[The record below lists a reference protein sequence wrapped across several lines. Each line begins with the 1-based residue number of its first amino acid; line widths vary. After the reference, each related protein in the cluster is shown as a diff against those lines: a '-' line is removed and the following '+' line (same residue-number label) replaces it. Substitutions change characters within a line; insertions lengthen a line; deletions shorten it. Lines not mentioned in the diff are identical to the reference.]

1 MSHANRS
8 STSDPGSDIYESI
21 KRHLPMLRRFARAI
35 SGSQESGDDLGAATL
50 EAIIAD
56 PKRFDPALDPKLA
69 LFKVFMGV
77 WSRTDKSFD
86 AQHEDGLPLKAA
98 AQRRMADI
106 DPSARAA
113 FLLGA
118 LEDFRDSEIAD
129 ILSVDS
135 DKAARLQKTALSE
148 IEKQTTARI
157 LIIEDEPIIAMDL
170 EAIVGELGH
179 QSAGIAD
186 TKDDAVQMAERLRPD
201 LILSDIRLADGSSG
215 VDAARDILARFSV
228 PIIFITAY
236 PDQLLTGQR
245 PEPTFLITKPFKR
258 AAVQAAVSQA
268 LFFGTAEAIQ
278 L

>member
-1 MSHANRS
+1 MNHANPI
-8 STSDPGSDIYESI
+8 STSNSEFDIYESI

-35 SGSQESGDDLGAATL
+35 SGSQEKGDDLGAETL
-50 EAIIAD
+50 EAIIFD
-56 PKRFDPALDPKLA
+56 PKRFDTALDSKLA
-69 LFKVFMGV
+69 LFKVFMEV
-77 WSRTDKSFD
+77 WSREDRPFD
-86 AQHEDGLPLKAA
+86 AQQEDVLPLKAA
-98 AQRRMADI
+98 AQRRMADL

-118 LEDFRDSEIAD
+118 LEDFNDGEIAD
-129 ILSVDS
+129 ILSVDRVE
-135 DKAARLQKTALSE
+135 AARMQKTALAE

-179 QSAGIAD
+179 QSVGIAD
-186 TKDDAVQMAERLRPD
+186 TKDDAVRMAERLRPD